1 MKLNKLWLIVVMFA
15 VMAVPAFAD
24 TTLYW
29 NNLTSGANHAIGY
42 STSAD
47 HKTAQTFIVP
57 STGDSAASHGEI
69 YINKGGTPTWDLNIS
84 IWTDGGTGP
93 GSKVASTQIFQSGI
107 NVSTRNYYAFDTP
120 PELVAGDTYWF
131 VIERSDGGTSTSTYW
146 WIFAGA
152 NQYADGS
159 SYQLASGNW
168 VQDATQRDV
177 NGYLTFTAGTPP
189 DTSFNITAADAETAA
204 PINTFNVTLNATKL
218 TTTNGTITYNVTG
231 EYTTLVEAEG
241 YIPVTTTYTYDA
253 GTSVQWN
260 LTKILRNVTFQAY
273 NNFSGLL
280 NDFNLSIDGTPYT
293 TGTGTIIA
301 SLDRRQ
307 LHNLTFTKEGYYPL
321 SVANFNATNDYKA
334 ILMSLLMPLQ
344 LIYLVVVKLLN
355 LTHENCTILRSV
367 KMVI

>member
-1 MKLNKLWLIVVMFA
+1 MLLVMFA

-47 HKTAQTFIVP
+47 HKTAQTFVVP
-57 STGDSAASHGEI
+57 STGDSSPSHGEI
-69 YINKGGTPTWDLNIS
+69 YINKGGTPTWDLNLS

-107 NVSTRNYYAFDTP
+107 NTSTRNYYAFDTP
-120 PELVAGDTYWF
+120 PSLTPGDTYWF
-131 VIERSDGGTSTSTYW
+131 VIERSDGLTSTSTYW

-168 VQDATQRDV
+168 VQDGTQRDV
-177 NGYLTFTAGTPP
+177 NGYLTFVAGTPA
-189 DTSFNITAADAETAA
+189 DTSFNITASNAETAT
-204 PINTFNVTLNATKL
+204 PINTFNVTLNSTKL
-218 TTTNGTITYNVTG
+218 TTTNGTITYNITG

-253 GTSVQWN
+253 GTTVQWN
-260 LTKILRNVTFQAY
+260 LTTILRNVTFQAY

-280 NDFNLSIDGTPYT
+280 NDFNLSVDGTPYT

-301 SLDRRQ
+301 PLDRTV
-307 LHNLTFTKEGYYPL
+307 LHNF
-321 SVANFNATNDYKA
+321 
-334 ILMSLLMPLQ
+334 
-344 LIYLVVVKLLN
+344 
-355 LTHENCTILRSV
+355 
-367 KMVI
+367 